1 MGLIK
6 VVKRPIPCQAF
17 IIRISTP
24 EAVMANSMQSINT
37 SRLGMGILVGAVLA
51 LSGCK
56 PQVKEAATNAAPATG
71 NQIAIS
77 LPNPAPNT
85 LPVPPNPP
93 GTLPIVPLKALEP
106 IQPAPGRLSQ
116 PLKTSTRDPFS
127 AVLPNQLEQPLQS
140 IAPKRILTKLA
151 NKAKTIL
158 QPKAK
163 STKIAAAPVKP
174 KQAIQPKLTKPAPKP
189 QPAAATS
196 SRPQV
201 IAQPAATTSSMPQVN
216 IAPIPA
222 PPAIMPSPIAI
233 APAPAPV
240 VSLVDQVEITGV
252 AQVGNQL
259 LVVAR
264 GPGESSARTIAP
276 GGYLAAGRILVK
288 AVRQEGK
295 DPVVVLVE
303 NGVETV
309 RSVSGARAMSMR

>member
-1 MGLIK
+1 MGFIK
-6 VVKRPIPCQAF
+6 VVKCPIPCQAF

-24 EAVMANSMQSINT
+24 EAVMANSMQAINT
-37 SRLGMGILVGAVLA
+37 SRLGMGVLVGAILA

-56 PQVKEAATNAAPATG
+56 PQAKEVAAPTAAATN
-71 NQIAIS
+71 NQIAVN
-77 LPNPAPNT
+77 LPNPPAPNS

-93 GTLPIVPLKALEP
+93 GNMPTVPLKALDP

-116 PLKTSTRDPFS
+116 PLKTSKRDPFS
-127 AVLPNQLEQPLQS
+127 AVLPNQLEQPLQ
-140 IAPKRILTKLA
+140 APQRIITKLS
-151 NKAKTIL
+151 NKAKSLL

-163 STKIAAAPVKP
+163 APIAAAPVKP
-174 KQAIQPKLTKPAPKP
+174 KQVNHPKTAKP
-189 QPAAATS
+189 QPPVTIAA
-196 SRPQV
+196 
-201 IAQPAATTSSMPQVN
+201 MPPVN
-216 IAPIPA
+216 IAPISA
-222 PPAIMPSPIAI
+222 PSQPVVMPPVPVAPI
-233 APAPAPV
+233 APAPPV

-276 GGYLAAGRILVK
+276 GSYLASGRILVK

-295 DPVVVLVE
+295 EPVVVLVE

>member
-1 MGLIK
+1 MGSIK

-24 EAVMANSMQSINT
+24 EAVMANQQMQAINPT
-37 SRLGMGILVGAVLA
+37 HLGLGVLVGAILA

-56 PQVKEAATNAAPATG
+56 PQAKEAATTAAAPATG
-71 NQIAIS
+71 NQIAIN
-77 LPNPAPNT
+77 LPPVPNT

-93 GTLPIVPLKALEP
+93 GNMPIVPLKALEP
-106 IQPAPGRLSQ
+106 IQPGPGRLSQ

-127 AVLPNQLEQPLQS
+127 TVLPSQMEQPLQA
-140 IAPKRILTKLA
+140 IAPKPIITKLS
-151 NKAKTIL
+151 NKVKAIL
-158 QPKAK
+158 QPKPA
-163 STKIAAAPVKP
+163 KIAAAPVKSKP
-174 KQAIQPKLTKPAPKP
+174 AIQPKIATKPATKP
-189 QPAAATS
+189 QPPATIS
-196 SRPQV
+196 V
-201 IAQPAATTSSMPQVN
+201 MPQVN
-216 IAPIPA
+216 IAPMPA
-222 PPAIMPSPIAI
+222 PPVMMPSQ
-233 APAPAPV
+233 APVATVAPPV

-264 GPGESSARTIAP
+264 GPGESSARTLAP
-276 GGYLAAGRILVK
+276 GSYLSSGRILVK

>member
-6 VVKRPIPCQAF
+6 VVKRPILCQVF
-17 IIRISTP
+17 IISTP
-24 EAVMANSMQSINT
+24 EAVMANPMRVINT
-37 SRLGMGILVGAVLA
+37 SRLGMGVLVGAILA

-56 PQVKEAATNAAPATG
+56 PQAKEAAPTAAVPATG
-71 NQIAIS
+71 NQIAIN

-93 GTLPIVPLKALEP
+93 GNLPIVPLKALEP
-106 IQPAPGRLSQ
+106 IQTGPGRLSQ

-140 IAPKRILTKLA
+140 IAPKRIIT
-151 NKAKTIL
+151 NKAKAIL
-158 QPKAK
+158 QPKVK
-163 STKIAAAPVKP
+163 PTKIAAAPVKP
-174 KQAIQPKLTKPAPKP
+174 KQAIQPKIIKPTKP
-189 QPAAATS
+189 QPPATIS
-196 SRPQV
+196 V
-201 IAQPAATTSSMPQVN
+201 MPQVN
-216 IAPIPA
+216 VAPIPA
-222 PPAIMPSPIAI
+222 PPAIMPAPIAI
-233 APAPAPV
+233 APAPAMPPV

-264 GPGESSARTIAP
+264 GPGESSARTLAP
-276 GGYLAAGRILVK
+276 GSYLSSGRILVK

>member
-1 MGLIK
+1 
-6 VVKRPIPCQAF
+6 
-17 IIRISTP
+17 
-24 EAVMANSMQSINT
+24 MANPMQAINT
-37 SRLGMGILVGAVLA
+37 SRLGMGVLVGAILA

-56 PQVKEAATNAAPATG
+56 PQAKEAATTVAAPATG
-71 NQIAIS
+71 NTIAIN

-93 GTLPIVPLKALEP
+93 GNMPIVPLKTLEP
-106 IQPAPGRLSQ
+106 IQPGPGRLSQ

-127 AVLPNQLEQPLQS
+127 AVLPNQMEQPLQL
-140 IAPKRILTKLA
+140 IAPKRIITKLS
-151 NKAKTIL
+151 NKVKAIL
-158 QPKAK
+158 QPKPA
-163 STKIAAAPVKP
+163 KIAAAPVKL
-174 KQAIQPKLTKPAPKP
+174 KQASQPKITKPTKP
-189 QPAAATS
+189 QPPATIS
-196 SRPQV
+196 V
-201 IAQPAATTSSMPQVN
+201 MPQVN

-222 PPAIMPSPIAI
+222 PPVMMPSQ
-233 APAPAPV
+233 APVATVAPPV

-264 GPGESSARTIAP
+264 GPGESSARTLAP
-276 GGYLAAGRILVK
+276 GSYLSSGRILVK

-309 RSVSGARAMSMR
+309 RSVSGARAMSMQ

>member
-1 MGLIK
+1 
-6 VVKRPIPCQAF
+6 
-17 IIRISTP
+17 
-24 EAVMANSMQSINT
+24 MANSMQAINT
-37 SRLGMGILVGAVLA
+37 SRLGMGVLVGAILA

-56 PQVKEAATNAAPATG
+56 PQAKEAATTAAAPATG
-71 NQIAIS
+71 NQIAIN

-93 GTLPIVPLKALEP
+93 GNMPIVPLKALEP
-106 IQPAPGRLSQ
+106 IQPGRLSQ

-140 IAPKRILTKLA
+140 IAPKRINKTKA
-151 NKAKTIL
+151 IL
-158 QPKAK
+158 QSRAK
-163 STKIAAAPVKP
+163 PTKIAAAPIKP
-174 KQAIQPKLTKPAPKP
+174 KQAIQPKVTKPTKP
-189 QPAAATS
+189 QPPATIS
-196 SRPQV
+196 V
-201 IAQPAATTSSMPQVN
+201 MPQVN

-222 PPAIMPSPIAI
+222 PSAIMPAPIAI
-233 APAPAPV
+233 APAPV
-240 VSLVDQVEITGV
+240 VSLADQVEITGV

-276 GGYLAAGRILVK
+276 GGYLASGRILVK

-295 DPVVVLVE
+295 EPVVVLVE

-309 RSVSGARAMSMR
+309 RSVSGARSMSMR

>member
-1 MGLIK
+1 MGFIK

-24 EAVMANSMQSINT
+24 EEVMANSMQAINT
-37 SRLGMGILVGAVLA
+37 SRLGMGVLVGAILA

-56 PQVKEAATNAAPATG
+56 PQAKEAAPTAAAPATG
-71 NQIAIS
+71 NQIAIN
-77 LPNPAPNT
+77 LPPSSNT

-93 GTLPIVPLKALEP
+93 GNLPIVPLKALEP
-106 IQPAPGRLSQ
+106 IQPGPGRLSQ
-116 PLKTSTRDPFS
+116 PLKPSNRDPFS
-127 AVLPNQLEQPLQS
+127 TVLPNQIEQPLQS
-140 IAPKRILTKLA
+140 IAPKRIITKLS
-151 NKAKTIL
+151 NKVKAIL
-158 QPKAK
+158 QPKPA
-163 STKIAAAPVKP
+163 KIAAAPVKSKP
-174 KQAIQPKLTKPAPKP
+174 AIQPKITKPAKP
-189 QPAAATS
+189 QP
-196 SRPQV
+196 
-201 IAQPAATTSSMPQVN
+201 PAAISVMPQVN

-222 PPAIMPSPIAI
+222 PPVMMPAPIAI
-233 APAPAPV
+233 APAPV

-276 GGYLAAGRILVK
+276 GSYLSSGRILVK

-309 RSVSGARAMSMR
+309 RSVSGQRAMSMR